1 MEFLKSIHLI
11 HSSIG
16 LFHTLAALSA
26 MFFGTWVF
34 LTQKGTTKH
43 KKLGYVYIA
52 SMLLMNLSGFGIY
65 NFGGFSLFHA
75 FILLSLF
82 SIAMGI
88 LPAIRRKNDQWLYNH
103 FYFMNWSVVG
113 LYCAFW
119 AEIGVRLFDMR
130 YFWWVVM
137 LATMLTSTLGAIVI
151 NREAKKLK
159 QIGTKKT

>member
-1 MEFLKSIHLI
+1 MEYLAKLHIIHNWT
-11 HSSIG
+11 G
-16 LFHTLAALSA
+16 LFHTLTALLA
-26 MFFGTWVF
+26 MIFGTMVF
-34 LTQKGTTKH
+34 LNQKGTRSH
-43 KKLGYVYIA
+43 KRLGYAYIFN
-52 SMLLMNLSGFGIY
+52 MLLMNISGFGIY
-65 NFGGFSLFHA
+65 NFGGFTLFHA

-88 LPAIRRKNDQWLYNH
+88 IPAIQRKDESWLTKH

-137 LATMLTSTLGAIVI
+137 LATALTSTLGAIII
-151 NREAKKLK
+151 NREEKKLTMR
-159 QIGTKKT
+159 QFDN